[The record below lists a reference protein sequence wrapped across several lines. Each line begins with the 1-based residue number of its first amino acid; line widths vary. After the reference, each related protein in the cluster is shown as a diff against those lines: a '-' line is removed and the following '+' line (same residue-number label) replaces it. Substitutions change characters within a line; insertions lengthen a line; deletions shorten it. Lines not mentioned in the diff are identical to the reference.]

1 MVIFNRNFLFLDEIS
16 LNNTH
21 NKVFENIQVSKEDIA
36 SIDDFFT
43 LQSAWVLMTDRRVRY
58 YGNEAFEDSS
68 SVDEWA
74 LEVEGVVTLIWQG
87 KTNTIRYIK
96 GEKYTAEL
104 LQFWVLHTF
113 FPLVLELAKLSHI
126 LHVSAVEINEKP
138 ILFSAFSGGGKSTL
152 LNYFLKQGHRI
163 YGDDTVAIEEI
174 DGSYKVVASYP
185 FHRPYRKA
193 EVLGYPIDNFA
204 TEVKPL
210 YRVYRLDKS
219 SETSKIKIEE
229 LHGVEK
235 FETLYQSQFVTFE
248 NLTKSRYNFATKMA
262 QQVQVFTISVP
273 WDMERLEEVYQALL
287 IHNEI

>member
-1 MVIFNRNFLFLDEIS
+1 MPCDVLNGIIVCQVNIS
-16 LNNTH
+16 TLC
-21 NKVFENIQVSKEDIA
+21 DI
-36 SIDDFFT
+36 FT
-43 LQSAWVLMTDRRVRY
+43 LQSPWVEITERRVRY
-58 YGNEAFEDSS
+58 YANVVFEDSS

-74 LEVEGVVTLIWQG
+74 LEVEDVVTLIWQG
-87 KTNTIRYIK
+87 KTNTIRYIEGK
-96 GEKYTAEL
+96 KYTAEL

-113 FPLVLELAKLSHI
+113 FPLVLELANLSHI
-126 LHVSAVEINEKP
+126 LHVSTVEIDKKP
-138 ILFSAFSGGGKSTL
+138 ILFSALSGGGKSTL

-262 QQVQVFTISVP
+262 QQAQVFKISVP

-287 IHNEI
+287 IHNGI